1 MKTFDYTVKDEL
13 GIHARPA
20 GLLVK
25 EAKNFTSKITIK
37 KGEKEVDATRVMAVM
52 ALGVKQVETETVNVD
67 VADEDAAV
75 AAMKAFFETEL

>member
-1 MKTFDYTVKDEL
+1 MENMKTFDYTVKDEL

-25 EAKNFTSKITIK
+25 VTIK

-52 ALGVKQVETETVNVD
+52 ALGVKQGETVTVNVD
-67 VADEDAAV
+67 GADEDAAV
-75 AAMKAFFETEL
+75 AAMKAFFEKEL

>member
-25 EAKNFTSKITIK
+25 EAKNFTSKITNK
-37 KGEKEVDATRVMAVM
+37 KGEKDVDATRGMAVM
-52 ALGVKQVETETVNVD
+52 ALGVKQGEKITVNVD
-67 VADEDAAV
+67 GADEDAAV
-75 AAMKAFFETEL
+75 AAKKAFFVKEL